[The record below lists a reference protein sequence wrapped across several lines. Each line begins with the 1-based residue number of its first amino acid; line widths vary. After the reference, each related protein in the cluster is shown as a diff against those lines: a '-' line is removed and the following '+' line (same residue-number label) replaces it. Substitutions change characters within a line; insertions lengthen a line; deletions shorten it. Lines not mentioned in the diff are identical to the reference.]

1 MVTPILKPSGVGP
14 TCYLRT
20 LLMYDLKGFRILSM
34 SEWRKTSHRYNF
46 PSGFLLDAG
55 ADVRVLTGCGTDTT
69 TSLYWCSGGAV
80 WNNSGDTAFLLDP
93 SGNIHAQYGY

>member
-1 MVTPILKPSGVGP
+1 MVGGVEITNQGSSSTVLTGWVLKDESA
-14 TCYLRT
+14 T
-20 LLMYDLKGFRILSM
+20 
-34 SEWRKTSHRYNF
+34 HRYNF